1 MNRYGIVSVDCRKP
15 DAALQPAN
23 AVRVGD
29 ALSEEQVAVDRAR
42 FAVGDPC
49 GKLAR

>member
-42 FAVGDPC
+42 FTVGDPR
-49 GKLAR
+49 GELAR